1 MDDDAARRDAWLRAA
16 ADAGWNLTPAEAR
29 ALQERLRDR
38 VIAHGSLPPEAVRLV
53 AGTDIAVGKPGVP
66 GRAAVVILEYP
77 SLRPV
82 DLAVHEA
89 PLRFPYIPGLLSFR
103 EIPLL
108 LPAFARLHALPDLV
122 VVDGQG
128 IAHPRRFGLA
138 AHLGV
143 LLDLPTIGCAKSRLV
158 GTHDPP
164 PDERGAWTPL
174 RDGAETIGAVVRTR
188 PGTRPVYVSVGHRL
202 ALEEAITWVLRLTRG
217 YRLPEPT
224 RLAHQAAAGKD
235 VVALASQ
242 RQVLLPLDS

>member
-1 MDDDAARRDAWLRAA
+1 VDDHAARRDAWLRAA

-38 VIAHGSLPPEAVRLV
+38 VIASGSLPPEAVRLV
-53 AGTDIAVGKPGVP
+53 AGTDIAAGRPEGP
-66 GRAAVVILEYP
+66 GRAAVVVLEYP

-82 DLAVHEA
+82 EQAVYEA

-108 LPAFARLHALPDLV
+108 LPAFARLRALPDLV

-128 IAHPRRFGLA
+128 IAHPRRFGIA

-143 LLDLPTIGCAKSRLV
+143 LLDLPAIGCAKSRLI

-164 PDERGAWTPL
+164 SDERGAWTPL
-174 RDGAETIGAVVRTR
+174 RDHGETIGAVVRTR

-202 ALEEAITWVLRLTRG
+202 ALEEAVTWVLRLARG

-224 RLAHQAAAGKD
+224 RLAHQAAAGTD
-235 VVALASQ
+235 VVARGVKGWRLQ
-242 RQVLLPLDS
+242 PN